1 MAQSF
6 DVAQKA
12 AVVTGGASGIG
23 KGIAAAL
30 KQAGARVM
38 IADIEAE
45 ALARTQAELGVEA
58 QLVDVSDAQS
68 VEALAHAAVSAFGK
82 VHILCNNAGVGPFA
96 PVADLSLEDWRWLI
110 DVNLWGVI
118 HGVHS
123 FLPLLREHG
132 EGGHIVNTSSM
143 AGLCIVPHLAAYSVT
158 KFGVAALTETLRIE
172 SELYGYGVGTS
183 LLCPGPV
190 RTNIGKS
197 SRNRPN
203 SLADGAL
210 GDFELEDTNQF
221 DGPVPWLSGEDVGE
235 MVVQAIK
242 TNAPYVITHPEL
254 ADPVIARHAAIEA
267 AMQSPRPD
275 DLSR

>member
-1 MAQSF
+1 M
-6 DVAQKA
+6 
-12 AVVTGGASGIG
+12 
-23 KGIAAAL
+23 
-30 KQAGARVM
+30 
-38 IADIEAE
+38 
-45 ALARTQAELGVEA
+45 
-58 QLVDVSDAQS
+58 
-68 VEALAHAAVSAFGK
+68 
-82 VHILCNNAGVGPFA
+82 
-96 PVADLSLEDWRWLI
+96 I

-123 FLPLLREHG
+123 FLPLLTEHG

-143 AGLCIVPHLAAYSVT
+143 AALCIVPHLAAYSVT

-190 RTNIGKS
+190 RTNIGRS

-203 SLADGAL
+203 NLTDGAL
-210 GDFELEDTNQF
+210 GDFELEDTNHF

-242 TNAPYVITHPEL
+242 TNAPYVITHPEF

-267 AMQSPRPD
+267 AMQSPRPGG
-275 DLSR
+275 LSR